1 MLQLPC
7 GKKLGEVP
15 EPRSYA
21 WLRWEF
27 RLVRAEAVNG
37 EWQRMVVGRPWLRSA
52 VFEPPP
58 LVLGGSRPLPTPGG
72 TGPRGPAPGATVD
85 VVTWPLETARS
96 RGVYARG
103 IVYREGARRVREW
116 RKGATGISICT
127 RYGSCFRGGTH
138 HHSSAPRRIPPNPKD
153 PSSP

>member
-21 WLRWEF
+21 WLRWEVS
-27 RLVRAEAVNG
+27 RLVRVEAVNG

-58 LVLGGSRPLPTPGG
+58 LVLGGSRPLPTPGRARRPG
-72 TGPRGPAPGATVD
+72 PGASVCD
-85 VVTWPLETARS
+85 AIRLRVVVTCAQTLPRN
-96 RGVYARG
+96 
-103 IVYREGARRVREW
+103 RRVTW
-116 RKGATGISICT
+116 RVSII
-127 RYGSCFRGGTH
+127 GSVWRVY
-138 HHSSAPRRIPPNPKD
+138 NV
-153 PSSP
+153 